1 MGKLIMDKL
10 GIFLADDHAI
20 IREGLKALVNAQPDM
35 IVIGEADNGKSA
47 WQKVREL
54 QPDVAVMDISMPEA
68 SGIQITERIKQHCP
82 RVKVLVLTVHE
93 HRGYLQ
99 QALKAGASGYVLK
112 RAVSE
117 ELIRAIRIVLAG
129 GVYLD
134 PALVSKV
141 VGWGSKKDGSRRS
154 DLSDRETEVLRLVAL
169 GYSNKEIGAKLEISV
184 KTVETY
190 KARLME
196 KLELRSRVDMVRYA
210 LDQGWL
216 EHE

>member
-1 MGKLIMDKL
+1 MNKL
-10 GIFLADDHAI
+10 GIFLGDDHAV

-35 IVIGEADNGKSA
+35 NVVGEADNGNGA
-47 WQKVREL
+47 WQKVKDL
-54 QPDVAVMDISMPEA
+54 QPDVAVLDISMPEA
-68 SGIQITERIKQHCP
+68 SGIRVTERIKQHFP
-82 RVKVLVLTVHE
+82 HVKVLILTVHE
-93 HRGYLQ
+93 DRGYLR

-117 ELIRAIRIVLAG
+117 ELIRAIRLVAAG

-134 PALVSKV
+134 PALASKV
-141 VGWGSKKDGSRRS
+141 VDNYVGRRS
-154 DLSDRETEVLRLVAL
+154 NKSTLRNDLSDRETEVLRLVAL
-169 GYSNKEIGAKLEISV
+169 GHSNKEIGTILEISV

-210 LDQGWL
+210 RDQGWL
-216 EHE
+216 